1 MGRESIGNIKSNYKH
16 EARCNNEYQED
27 KKDALHLLFLDFILL
42 LQIYAM
48 MRGIMQ
54 AANPPTTSR
63 IPEQLMTHLPLMWFS
78 LAFIAGI
85 ILASLLSLPVW
96 AWVAF
101 SIIFLALAFAT
112 RNFQKPFSFQSLS
125 FSLHPFPF
133 ILLCALCMGAVRYQ
147 LSIPKFD
154 AFHIA
159 FYNDRDYDLLITGT
173 VIEPP
178 DYRDNYT
185 NLRLSVSAVDTGDG
199 DLEASGLLLVRVSN
213 NQTFHYGD
221 RLRLRGKL
229 QTPPENEEFSYRDY
243 LASQHIHSYMSSAE
257 VTVLPDRG
265 GNPISSALYA
275 LRDES
280 LDNIYRMFPDPE
292 SSLLAGILLGV
303 DTGLTREL
311 QQAFKNTGTAH
322 IIAISGFNISIIA
335 GIFFAFFSRFLG
347 ERRGAVVAILG
358 IALYTF
364 VVGADAAVVRA
375 AIMGS
380 LALFAKQIGRRQFAL
395 NTLLA
400 VAFLMTVVNPLFV
413 WDVGFQLSF
422 FATLGL
428 ILYADPFSQF
438 ADRIIRQ
445 IFPASTA
452 ERLVELFSELVLL
465 TLAAQLTTIP
475 IMAYHFQRIS
485 LVSFIANPFIL
496 PAQPAVMILGGL
508 AVLLSLVWFPLGQL
522 MAWIVWPF
530 VVYTIRMVELFD
542 RVPHGTLFLGKL
554 SIWFVILFYAALLFV
569 TFGGSQ
575 LKAWT
580 HSLRRDQFKVP
591 AGSGII
597 VLALG
602 LLLIWRVAVSIPDR
616 LLHVT
621 FLDVGSADAVLI
633 ETPSGK
639 FILVNG
645 GPSVTTLSDE
655 LGRRVPTFNR
665 KLDWLVVAA
674 TEEDQVAALPRV
686 IERYP
691 PDDVLWSGNVEGSFS
706 ARVLADF
713 LTLQDIPVTIA
724 EPEQVLDLGNGATLQ
739 VLAVGPRGSVLLL
752 EYKNFRGLL
761 PIGMSF
767 EAMDELRNGASIG
780 PVSVL
785 SLADSGYAPS
795 NPPEWINNLNPELI
809 LLSVEAGDKDGM
821 PDAEVLETIKD
832 YSLLRTDESGWVEI
846 STNGEQMWVNV
857 ERK

>member
-1 MGRESIGNIKSNYKH
+1 
-16 EARCNNEYQED
+16 
-27 KKDALHLLFLDFILL
+27 
-42 LQIYAM
+42 
-48 MRGIMQ
+48 
-54 AANPPTTSR
+54 
-63 IPEQLMTHLPLMWFS
+63 MTHLPLMWFS
-78 LAFIAGI
+78 LAFLAGI
-85 ILASLLSLPVW
+85 LLAKLMSLPIWVW
-96 AWVAF
+96 LAF
-101 SIIFLALAFAT
+101 SAIFLFLTFIT
-112 RNFQKPFSFQSLS
+112 RISQRRLSFQSLS
-125 FSLHPFPF
+125 ITFHPFAF
-133 ILLCALCMGAVRYQ
+133 ILLLALCLGAVRYQ

-159 FYNDRDYDLLITGT
+159 FYNDRDYDLLITGYL
-173 VIEPP
+173 VEPP

-185 NLRLSVSAVDTGDG
+185 NLRLWVTAVDTGDG
-199 DLEASGLLLVRVSN
+199 DLDASGLLLVRVSN
-213 NQTFHYGD
+213 NQTFQYGD
-221 RLRLRGKL
+221 ILRLRGKL
-229 QTPPENEEFSYRDY
+229 ETPPENEEFSYRDY
-243 LASQHIHSYMSSAE
+243 LAAQHIHSYMSSAE
-257 VTVLPDRG
+257 VTVLPGNG

-275 LRDES
+275 IKEKS
-280 LDNIYRMFPDPE
+280 LNNIYRLFPDPE

-335 GIFFAFFSRFLG
+335 GIFFAFSSRFFG
-347 ERRGAVVAILG
+347 ERRGAVAAIIG

-380 LALFAKQIGRRQFAL
+380 LALFAKQVGRRQFAL

-400 VAFLMTVVNPLFV
+400 VALVMTLWNPLLV

-438 ADRIIRQ
+438 ADRIIRRY
-445 IFPASTA
+445 FPASTA
-452 ERLVELFSELVLL
+452 ERFVELFSEFVLL

-522 MAWIVWPF
+522 MAWVAWPF
-530 VVYTIRMVELFD
+530 VVYTIRMVEIFD
-542 RVPHGTLFLGKL
+542 RVPHGTLFLGKF
-554 SIWFVILFYAALLFV
+554 SIWFVILFYAVLLFV
-569 TFGGSQ
+569 TFGGSR
-575 LKAWT
+575 
-580 HSLRRDQFKVP
+580 LRDWFQFAQRDQIKVP
-591 AGSGII
+591 TGSGII

-621 FLDVGSADAVLI
+621 FFDVGSADAVLI

-655 LGRRVPTFNR
+655 LGRRVPAFNR
-665 KLDWLVVAA
+665 KLDWLIVAA

-686 IERYP
+686 LERYP
-691 PDDVLWSGNVEGSFS
+691 PDAVLWSGNEQGSFS
-706 ARVLADF
+706 ARVLDDF
-713 LTLQDIPVTIA
+713 LALQDIPLTTA
-724 EPEQVLDLGNGATLQ
+724 EPEQVLDLGDDATLR
-739 VLAVGPRGSVLLL
+739 VLASGPRGSILLL
-752 EYKNFRGLL
+752 EYQNFRGLL

-767 EAMDELRNGASIG
+767 EAMDELRDGASVG

-785 SLADSGYAPS
+785 VLADSGYAPS
-795 NPPEWINNLNPELI
+795 NPPEWITNLNPELI
-809 LLSVEAGDKDGM
+809 LLSVEAGDRDGL
-821 PDAEVLETIKD
+821 PDAETLETIKD

-857 ERK
+857 EHQ

>member
-1 MGRESIGNIKSNYKH
+1 
-16 EARCNNEYQED
+16 
-27 KKDALHLLFLDFILL
+27 
-42 LQIYAM
+42 
-48 MRGIMQ
+48 MQ

-85 ILASLLSLPVW
+85 ILASLVSLPVW
-96 AWVAF
+96 VWVAF
-101 SIIFLALAFAT
+101 SIVFLSLAFAT
-112 RNFQKPFSFQSLS
+112 RIFQRPFAIQSLS

-133 ILLCALCMGAVRYQ
+133 ILLCALCLGAVRYQ

-243 LASQHIHSYMSSAE
+243 LAAQHIHSYMSSAE
-257 VTVLPDRG
+257 VTTLPDKG

-275 LRDES
+275 LRDRS
-280 LDNIYRMFPDPE
+280 LENIYRMFPDPE

-380 LALFAKQIGRRQFAL
+380 LALFAKQVGRRQFAL

-400 VAFLMTVVNPLFV
+400 VAFVMTVVNPLFV

-438 ADRIIRQ
+438 ADRIIRHY
-445 IFPASTA
+445 FPESAA
-452 ERLVELFSELVLL
+452 ERFAELFSEFVLL

-522 MAWIVWPF
+522 MAWVVWPF

-542 RVPHGTLFLGKL
+542 RVPQGTLFLGKL

-580 HSLRRDQFKVP
+580 QSLRRDQLKVP

-691 PDDVLWSGNVEGSFS
+691 PADVLWSGNVEGSFS

-713 LTLQDIPVTIA
+713 LTLQDIPVTTA
-724 EPEQVLDLGNGATLQ
+724 EPDQVLDLGNGAILQ

-821 PDAEVLETIKD
+821 PDAEILETIKD

-846 STNGEQMWVNV
+846 STNGEQMWVTA